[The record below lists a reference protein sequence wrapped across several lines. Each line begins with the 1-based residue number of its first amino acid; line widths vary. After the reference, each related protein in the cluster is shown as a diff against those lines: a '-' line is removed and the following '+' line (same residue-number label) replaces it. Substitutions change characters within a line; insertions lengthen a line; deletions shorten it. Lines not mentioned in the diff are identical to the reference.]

1 MALSL
6 SHERVVA
13 VDGLGKRY
21 PGEKADAL
29 NGVSFHVARG
39 EIFGLLGPNGAGKT
53 TAMSILSGLM
63 RPGRGTVRILGESP
77 FKRSLR
83 VKRAMG
89 LVPQEIALYP
99 SLTVVEN
106 FRYFGSLHGLRG
118 PRLKERIHTCLHTVV
133 LSDHARRR
141 VSTLSGGMKR
151 RANLGIALLHQPQV
165 MILDEPTVGVD
176 VETRKIILDRL
187 EAFSRDGMTLI
198 YASHYMEEVQR
209 LCTRA
214 AILDRGEILVQGPL
228 AHIMSGI
235 PDCQNLEEA
244 FLSLTGRRLIG

>member
-63 RPGRGTVRILGESP
+63 RPARGTVRILGESP

-99 SLTVVEN
+99 SL
-106 FRYFGSLHGLRG
+106 
-118 PRLKERIHTCLHTVV
+118 TVV